1 MQTTRRKPK
10 RQDRPLPKDPMHRGR
25 RLLEQGD
32 KLGAVAAFMQASEAK
47 PHDAGIH
54 IQISILLGE
63 LQNFDGAIGA
73 AMTAVDLAPTS
84 HLAHN
89 AMTCALLGAGRA
101 EAALPHCA
109 NAVMLAPK
117 DPSAILNLGAALFSL
132 GRFQDALAVGLQAVT
147 AAPRSFEAQC
157 NFALALEALGR
168 LDEAEAQSRQAL
180 SLRPDDSKARHN
192 LAALLLSQGQLD
204 AESWSLYESRLGLTP
219 QARAITAFP
228 RWAGEDVTGRTI
240 LLHAEQGFG
249 DTIQFAR
256 FAPLVAERGARVIM
270 AVQAPLVRLL
280 QGLDSVDEVIAAGA
294 PLPAFDVFCPLASL
308 PGIFKTTLES
318 IPGRLPYLAATAES
332 LARFSRGR
340 EGLQVGLCW
349 AGNPGFIHDRLRSIP
364 ASLMLNLRD
373 CPGIAF
379 HSLQKGAPLVFP
391 MQDRMADVTDFAD
404 TAAIIAGLD
413 LVIAVD
419 TAVAHLAAAMGK
431 EVWLLSRK
439 MGCWRWLRNR
449 TDSPWYPTIRIVR
462 QSRENDWADVIAEV
476 RDALLLRTLSLN
488 RRRPAAPDHEL
499 HPGLIGRDLDI
510 FETGI
515 LHQAGNVIARPGLA
529 TISNC
534 P

>member
-1 MQTTRRKPK
+1 MQTTKRKPK
-10 RQDRPLPKDPMHRGR
+10 QQNRPLPKDPMHRGR

-47 PHDAGIH
+47 PHNAGIH
-54 IQISILLGE
+54 IQISVLLGE
-63 LQNFDGAIGA
+63 LQNVDGAIGA
-73 AMTAVDLAPTS
+73 AMTAVDLSLTS

-89 AMTCALLGAGRA
+89 ALVHALLGAGRA

-109 NAVMLAPK
+109 NAIMLAPK

-147 AAPRSFEAQC
+147 AAPRSFEARC
-157 NFALALEALGR
+157 NVALALEALGR

-180 SLRPDDSKARHN
+180 SLRPDSSQARHN
-192 LAALLLSQGQLD
+192 LAALLLSRGQLD
-204 AESWSLYESRLGLTP
+204 AESWSLYEGRLGLTA
-219 QARAITAFP
+219 QARAIAAFP
-228 RWAGEDVTGRTI
+228 RWAGEDVAGRTI

-256 FAPLVAERGARVIM
+256 FAPLVAKRGARVIM

-280 QGLDSVDEVIAAGA
+280 QGLDGVDEVVAAGA
-294 PLPAFDVFCPLASL
+294 PLPSFDVFCPLASL

-318 IPGRLPYLAATAES
+318 VPGRAPYLAAAAES
-332 LARFSRGR
+332 LARPPGR

-364 ASLMLNLRD
+364 ASLLLNLRD

-379 HSLQKGAPLVFP
+379 HSLQKGASPIFP

-413 LVIAVD
+413 LVVAVD

-439 MGCWRWLRNR
+439 MGCWRWLRDR

-462 QSRENDWADVIAEV
+462 QSQENDWADVIAEV
-476 RDALLLRTLSLN
+476 RDALLLRTRSLN
-488 RRRPAAPDHEL
+488 RRLPAAPDHEL
-499 HPGLIGRDLDI
+499 HPGLISRDLDML
-510 FETGI
+510 ETGI
-515 LHQAGNVIARPGLA
+515 LHQAGNFIARPGLA
-529 TISNC
+529 AVSNR

>member
-10 RQDRPLPKDPMHRGR
+10 QQDRPLPKDPMHRGR
-25 RLLEQGD
+25 RLLAQGD

-47 PHDAGIH
+47 PHDARIH
-54 IQISILLGE
+54 IQISVLLGE

-73 AMTAVDLAPTS
+73 AMTAVDLAPTN

-89 AMTCALLGAGRA
+89 AMACWLLAAGRA

-109 NAVMLAPK
+109 NAVVLAPQ

-147 AAPRSFEAQC
+147 AAPRSFEARS

-180 SLRPDDSKARHN
+180 SLHPDSFMARHN
-192 LAALLLSQGQLD
+192 LAALLLSRGQFD
-204 AESWSLYESRLGLTP
+204 AESWSLYEGRLGLTA
-219 QARAITAFP
+219 QARAIAAFP
-228 RWAGEDVTGRTI
+228 RWAGEDVAGRTI

-256 FAPLVAERGARVIM
+256 FAPLVAKRGARVIL
-270 AVQAPLVRLL
+270 AVQAPLLRLL
-280 QGLDSVDEVIAAGA
+280 QGLDGVDKVVAAGA

-318 IPGRLPYLAATAES
+318 IPGRSPYLAATAES
-332 LARFSRGR
+332 LARFPRGR

-364 ASLMLNLRD
+364 ASLLPNLRN

-379 HSLQKGAPLVFP
+379 HSLQKGAPPVFP

-439 MGCWRWLRNR
+439 MGCWRWLRDR

-462 QSRENDWADVIAEV
+462 QSQENDWTDVIAEV
-476 RDALLLRTLSLN
+476 RDALLSRSRLLN

-499 HPGLIGRDLDI
+499 HPGLVGRDLNML
-510 FETGI
+510 ETGV
-515 LHQAGNVIARPGLA
+515 LHQAGNFIARPGLA
-529 TISNC
+529 AVSNR